1 LVNFKVFI
9 AIPQI
14 CAIMRK
20 SYAAGIA
27 DLLRD
32 AAILHYI
39 AYRLAAS
46 VLTARHKY
54 RISDY
59 GRQPSETKNL
69 QADWCTVAII
79 KQSVHKRDKRYFMKI
94 K

>member
-1 LVNFKVFI
+1 
-9 AIPQI
+9 
-14 CAIMRK
+14 MRK
-20 SYAAGIA
+20 PYAAGIA

-32 AAILHYI
+32 AAILHHI

-59 GRQPSETKNL
+59 GRQPSGTKNL
-69 QADWCTVAII
+69 QTGCCTVAII

>member
-14 CAIMRK
+14 CATMRK
-20 SYAAGIA
+20 PYAAGIA

-32 AAILHYI
+32 TAILHHI

-54 RISDY
+54 QMTT
-59 GRQPSETKNL
+59 GNL
-69 QADWCTVAII
+69 PKGKIF
-79 KQSVHKRDKRYFMKI
+79 KRAGVLWR
-94 K
+94 